1 MCVMQGGGK
10 AQNDDYVD
18 YSEFRMFLLYL
29 RQYLELWVMFAA
41 IDTSGDKRIEKAEF
55 GASVD
60 LVAKWGLAISD
71 ADATFKEIDVD
82 GGGVVLFD
90 EFADW

>member
-1 MCVMQGGGK
+1 MQSGSN

-18 YSEFRMFLLYL
+18 YNEFRMFLLYL

-41 IDTSGDKRIEKAEF
+41 IDTSNDKRIERQEF
-55 GASVD
+55 AAAVD
-60 LVAKWGLAISD
+60 FVGKWGLTITD
-71 ADATFKEIDVD
+71 VDATFKEMDAD